1 MIFVTGCS
9 GLVGAHL
16 LYQLSKNGN
25 NIKALIRNPEKIN
38 LIKHVFSYYSDN
50 ANQLINNIEWIKGN
64 ILDPTTYFDS
74 LSDVKT
80 VYHCAAMVSFDKKDK
95 SKLLETNIEGT
106 ANIVNISLEQQI
118 EKLCFVS
125 SIAAFGGSQNGEAV
139 TEENHWS
146 PSKKH
151 APYALSKFKSEMEV
165 WRGIQEG
172 LNAVIVNPSVI
183 LGPGFWNSGS
193 GLIFTKAAKGMLFYT
208 TGSTG
213 FVDVRDVVN
222 AMIKLTESDIANQRF
237 ILNAESIVYK
247 DLFDMICNAVGSK
260 KTKIKATRPMLD
272 IARNIDGLLSIL
284 KIKKREIT
292 KDVIKSSLSKSMYSS
307 EKLKKTLN
315 TDFIPVEKT
324 IDEMAKFYK
333 QDLTRN

>member
-1 MIFVTGCS
+1 MIFVTGS
-9 GLVGAHL
+9 TGLVGAHL
-16 LYQLSKNGN
+16 LYKLLKNGN
-25 NIKALIRNPEKIN
+25 KIKALVRNPEKIN
-38 LIKHVFSYYSDN
+38 HIKHVFSYYSDN
-50 ANQLINNIEWIKGN
+50 AGQLLKNIEWIKGD
-64 ILDPTTYFDS
+64 ILDPSTYFDS
-74 LSDVKT
+74 LKDVKT
-80 VYHCAAMVSFDKKDK
+80 IYHCAAMVSFDKKDK
-95 SKLLETNIEGT
+95 SKLLKTNIEGT
-106 ANIVNISLEQQI
+106 ANIVNISLEQQV

-125 SIAAFGGSQNGEAV
+125 STAALGDSQNGEVV

-213 FVDVRDVVN
+213 FVDVRDVVD
-222 AMIKLTESDIANQRF
+222 AMIKLAESNISNQRF
-237 ILNAESIVYK
+237 VLNADNVVYK
-247 DLFDMICNAVGSK
+247 DLFDMICNAVASK
-260 KTKIKATRPMLD
+260 KPTIEATRPMLN
-272 IARNIDGLLSIL
+272 IARIIDNMLSSL

-307 EKLKKTLN
+307 EKIKKTLN

-324 IDEMAKFYK
+324 IVEMAKIYK